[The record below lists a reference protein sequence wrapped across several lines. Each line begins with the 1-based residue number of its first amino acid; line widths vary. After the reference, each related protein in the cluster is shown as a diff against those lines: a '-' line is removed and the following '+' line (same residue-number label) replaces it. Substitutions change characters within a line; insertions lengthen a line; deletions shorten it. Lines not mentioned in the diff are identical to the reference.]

1 MTNHA
6 QGVRGKIWC
15 AHCKG
20 KNSTSLG
27 VSLCG
32 GRGGEADDA
41 FEDNFT
47 PAQEAALRDLIADL
61 KQKYPTITKV
71 SGHNE
76 YSNKA
81 CPCFDVTEWLIG

>member
-1 MTNHA
+1 MQKAPTWLGA
-6 QGVRGKIWC
+6 KLVFVGVKQEDDPD
-15 AHCKG
+15 A
-20 KNSTSLG
+20 LG
-27 VSLCG
+27 DTMRRLV
-32 GRGGEADDA
+32 
-41 FEDNFT
+41 
-47 PAQEAALRDLIADL
+47 PL